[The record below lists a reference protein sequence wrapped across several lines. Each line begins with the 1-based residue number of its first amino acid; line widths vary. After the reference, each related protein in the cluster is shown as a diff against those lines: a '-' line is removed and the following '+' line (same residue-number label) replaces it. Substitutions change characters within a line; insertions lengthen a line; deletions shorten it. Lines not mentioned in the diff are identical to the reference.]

1 MRTKKLTP
9 RFDYR
14 QKESLRAS
22 QSPTLAERFEEL
34 RALTVD
40 FSYLSPEGVSRNR
53 QIKYTVNIE
62 KARSVFRIECLN
74 HDCVGGDYDLTE
86 LLAQAVDQRQTRAT
100 GEMCCQ
106 GWQDKDSIDKVHCHH
121 KLAFTLAL
129 EYQRRPA
136 SAAAGAKRR

>member
-9 RFDYR
+9 RSDHR

-22 QSPTLAERFEEL
+22 QSPTLSEKFEEL

-40 FSYLSPEGVSRNR
+40 FAYLSPEGVSRNR

-62 KARSVFRIECLN
+62 RARSVFRIECLN
-74 HDCVGGDYDLTE
+74 HDCVGGDYDLSEMLT
-86 LLAQAVDQRQTRAT
+86 QAVSQRQSRVT
-100 GEMCCQ
+100 GELCCQ

-121 KLAFTLAL
+121 KLSFTLAL
-129 EYQRRPA
+129 EYQRRQA
-136 SAAAGAKRR
+136 TATAGAKRG